1 MAADLG
7 SVIQIWIAALFTIWI
22 YSIAFR
28 DNPFFKFAE
37 HTFVGAAAGHGIVY
51 GVDNVRRYGW
61 DPFTKGPA
69 LTSILY
75 AIVFLLGIVLY
86 ARYHKKYFWLS
97 RFPLAIM
104 VGIGI
109 GLSMRATVTA
119 EFIEQIRSTA
129 ALQVVGVDAW
139 TGFSNLL
146 FIIITLTVVY
156 FFVFTFPGIHK
167 GNLGLISKVARYGMM
182 AAFGYSFANTVLSRF
197 NMIFGRLDFLMAE
210 WLPLPGAMVALP
222 IVLILLAYAMIP
234 AEKRPWPKPRQPS

>member
-7 SVIQIWIAALFTIWI
+7 SVIQIWLAALFTIWV

-28 DNPFFKFAE
+28 DNVFFKFAE
-37 HTFVGAAAGHGIVY
+37 HTFVGAAAGHSIVY
-51 GVDNVRRYGW
+51 GVDNVRRYGL
-61 DPFTKGPA
+61 DPMMKGA
-69 LTSILY
+69 WLYIVVFILGVILY
-75 AIVFLLGIVLY
+75 T
-86 ARYHKKYFWLS
+86 RYHKKYFWLS

-119 EFIEQIRSTA
+119 EFIQQIQATA
-129 ALQVVGVDAW
+129 ALKVVGVDAW
-139 TGFSNLL
+139 TAFSNLL

-156 FFVFTFPGIHK
+156 FFIFTFPSMHK
-167 GNLGLISKVARYGMM
+167 GNLGIISKIARFGMM
-182 AAFGYSFANTVLSRF
+182 AAFGYSFANTVLTRF
-197 NMIFGRLDFLMAE
+197 QMIFGRLDFLMSS

-234 AEKRPWPKPRQPS
+234 AEKRPWPKPVKTK

>member
-7 SVIQIWIAALFTIWI
+7 SVIQIWLAALFTIWI
-22 YSIAFR
+22 YTIAFR

-51 GVDNVRRYGW
+51 GVDNVLRYGW
-61 DPFTKGPA
+61 SPFTKGSA
-69 LTSILY
+69 LY
-75 AIVFLLGIVLY
+75 AVVFLLGIILY
-86 ARYHKKYFWLS
+86 TRYHKKYFWLS
-97 RFPLAIM
+97 RFPLSIM

-119 EFIEQIRSTA
+119 EFVAQLSSTA
-129 ALQVVGVDAW
+129 GLKVFGVDAW

-146 FIIITLTVVY
+146 FIIIVLTVVY
-156 FFVFTFPGIHK
+156 FFVFTFPGMHR
-167 GNLGLISKVARYGMM
+167 GNLGIISRIARYAMM

-197 NMIFGRLDFLMAE
+197 NMIFGRLDFLMSE

-222 IVLILLAYAMIP
+222 IVLIVLVYAMIP
-234 AEKRPWPKPRQPS
+234 AEKRPWRKTQSK